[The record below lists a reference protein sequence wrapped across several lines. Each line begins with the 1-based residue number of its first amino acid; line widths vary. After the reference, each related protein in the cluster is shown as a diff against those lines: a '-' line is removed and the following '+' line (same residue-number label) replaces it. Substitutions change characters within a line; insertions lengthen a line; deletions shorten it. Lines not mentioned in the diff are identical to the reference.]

1 MVTYILKHVKKKRT
15 DHMEINKI
23 KSCQFGKIVFL
34 IKQVDY
40 WDIYFVCMIIVALD
54 Y

>member
-23 KSCQFGKIVFL
+23 KSCQFGKFNINSC
-34 IKQVDY
+34 Y
-40 WDIYFVCMIIVALD
+40 IYNFVSLRISF
-54 Y
+54 YS